1 MYANFNVVCD
11 MIIIK
16 KLLSTTHY
24 CSRVRTLN
32 MMIAICLLTAVLDLR
47 FHRYTHMCVCVLM
60 SRVYNNNTNI
70 QDLDE
75 LESVLASVIASSLI
89 RGYVNH
95 EHRKLVLAI
104 DNPFPRNFILVTKI
118 AAERDEYMAKLLED
132 KAITAA
138 AQDEQRMEDT

>member
-1 MYANFNVVCD
+1 MC
-11 MIIIK
+11 
-16 KLLSTTHY
+16 LCTHIY
-24 CSRVRTLN
+24 
-32 MMIAICLLTAVLDLR
+32 I
-47 FHRYTHMCVCVLM
+47 YVCVDGATLCTTT
-60 SRVYNNNTNI
+60 NDNTNI

-75 LESVLASVIASSLI
+75 LESVLASVIACSLI

-104 DNPFPRNFILVTKI
+104 DNPFPQNFILQPKI

-132 KAITAA
+132 KVIAAA